1 MKHSEFVG
9 RIGALAVALGI
20 GTAIAAPAGIA
31 WANPDTTSDSSSANS
46 QSGGASSSTAGG
58 QTASE
63 GTTAQTPG
71 GTESAHGGATTGS
84 STGSSATTPATSS
97 PTTGSPSTGSPST
110 GSASTVDVAPGVS
123 VSSSGGAHTSKHR
136 HASTTKQDN
145 GSGRTADSD
154 SPTAKT
160 ASTKPT
166 TKVANSAVA
175 QAPKTAAAA
184 APDTAPSAA
193 TTAVSV
199 AATTVATTPVA
210 LTPVTAKP
218 APVTIATIVRRLVT
232 PMISSLLTSLERG
245 LADSPIG
252 WMLLAA
258 ARREIGIPD
267 TATAPTASVTTTAKS
282 LAATA
287 ALNTAVN
294 GTPTATAVIS
304 TTDPTTGVVKGQ
316 VVGSDP
322 EGSAVSLT
330 LTTKPTA
337 GTLVFNASS
346 GAFTYT
352 PTTAQRIQA
361 GVTGQPT
368 TIAMTVTVSDGTTKA
383 PVQLDIPISA
393 IPLGVRTDVPGTSGG
408 SAIAATNTR
417 AYVTNRDAGTV
428 TVIDT
433 ITGSVVGTF
442 AAGTAPD
449 GLAVKQDGT
458 RLYVSSSTANTV
470 TVIDTATGTVKATIA
485 VTAPGDPTMSPTGT
499 SVYVLNSGT
508 ASVTRISTA
517 TNKVAATYK
526 LPPGSR
532 ATGIAASADNTKV
545 YVTSDAGDG
554 TTSVL
559 VFSTSSSA
567 TAVKIG
573 QLGGAATSLTV
584 SPNNATV
591 YVGSDAGTLT
601 VIDAKTRAVVRTIA
615 VGGVPSSVAV
625 SRDASAVVVTDDTGR
640 VAVFDAAS
648 GVLLHDVTTHPAS
661 GTAAQQVSAV
671 SPDGTELY
679 VTDPGGGTVRI
690 VSLVPP
696 NTPPSVGTPVSGT
709 PGTATGAVTGSLGA
723 TDADGDH
730 LTYTVTGAPS
740 RGKVT
745 VNADGTFTYTPTAA
759 ARHAAAQSGGATTDS
774 FTVTVSDGRRGVVT
788 TTVQVAISPTNKA
801 PTATATVGTPNGA
814 TGVVTGSVKG
824 SDADKDTVTYTPV
837 SGPAKGTVT
846 VTATGTFVYTPDAA
860 ARHAAMKPGA
870 TAADKQDSFTVAVDD
885 GHGGVATV
893 AVTVKI
899 GPANAAPTGG
909 NGTITQVDPRTGVV
923 TGTLSAT
930 DADGD
935 TLTYKASSPKKG
947 TLVVNADGSFTYTPS
962 IAARDAASAAN
973 AGAATQSEDIRITV
987 TDGYGGTATF
997 TLSAPITPYPPGN
1010 RPPGNGQN
1018 TVTSTSS
1025 ALGTVTGVVSAVDP
1039 EGDPLTYTVTTG
1051 PTKGVLTLDATTGAY
1066 TYTPTVDARY
1076 TALATPG
1083 VDTDTFTVT
1092 VSDGLGGTMT
1102 QAVSVTIA
1110 PPSATAVDQRP
1121 TTVAINAPDFLL
1133 YTQAQLNTALDA
1145 LQATGID
1152 TIRVMIAWASV
1163 QPVQGWSLDWSAVD
1177 RVINTATARG
1187 ITVLGVLNSTPY
1199 WAVTPGTLPVSGSPN
1214 DPAQFAKFAALVAA
1228 RYKGKVASYEV
1239 WNEPNGWQYWQPGP
1253 DAKKYTALLKAAYTA
1268 IKGADPNALV
1278 VAGAL
1283 GSVIDFGNFTENPV
1297 RFVTEMY
1304 AAGAAGYFD
1313 ALSFHPYL
1321 YNNPFSTSGGNPESA
1336 LSQVKR
1342 IYQLMVANG
1351 DGNKKIWATEY
1362 GQPASVVSEA
1372 NQASFIGDFLRAWR
1386 NLPFA
1391 GPAFI
1396 HTLVD
1401 WNSSDP
1407 TEASFGI
1414 YHKDWTPK
1422 PAVAVIEQV
1431 LSENE
1436 AIEAAAAAAAQKV

>member
-1 MKHSEFVG
+1 MLSSEVWTLKHIDFIG
-9 RIGALAVALGI
+9 RIGALAVALGV

-31 WANPDTTSDSSSANS
+31 WATPEAASDSSTAN
-46 QSGGASSSTAGG
+46 GPTAGTSSSTAGG
-58 QTASE
+58 QTATE
-63 GTTAQTPG
+63 GATSQTPG
-71 GTESAHGGATTGS
+71 EAEPGHGSTTS
-84 STGSSATTPATSS
+84 SS
-97 PTTGSPSTGSPST
+97 PTSPTSPTSTAPST
-110 GSASTVDVAPGVS
+110 GSATTVDVAPGVT

-136 HASTTKQDN
+136 RAS
-145 GSGRTADSD
+145 
-154 SPTAKT
+154 
-160 ASTKPT
+160 
-166 TKVANSAVA
+166 SARQEA
-175 QAPKTAAAA
+175 GTE
-184 APDTAPSAA
+184 SAA
-193 TTAVSV
+193 TPAGQATTAKPTNKRVNSAAAQPTGSASTAAQPVATASSATSAVSV
-199 AATTVATTPVA
+199 ATAAVATTPVA
-210 LTPVTAKP
+210 LAPVAAKP
-218 APVTIATIVRRLVT
+218 APATIATIVRKLVA

-245 LADSPIG
+245 LANSPIG

-258 ARREIGIPD
+258 ARREIGAPD
-267 TATAPTASVTTTAKS
+267 TAASTAGTTVAKS

-287 ALNTAVN
+287 ALTSTSAVPN
-294 GTPTATAVIS
+294 GTPTATTVIAS
-304 TTDPTTGVVKGQ
+304 TDPTTGVVKGR

-322 EGSAVSLT
+322 EGSTVTLALT
-330 LTTKPTA
+330 GKPTA
-337 GTLVFNASS
+337 GTLVFSAGS

-361 GVTGQPT
+361 GITPQAATV
-368 TIAMTVTVSDGTTKA
+368 AMTITVSDGTTKA

-417 AYVTNRDAGTV
+417 AYVTNRAAGTV

-485 VTAPGDPTMSPTGT
+485 VTAPGAPTMSPTGS

-508 ASVTRISTA
+508 ASVTKISTA
-517 TNKVAATYK
+517 TNKVAAIYK
-526 LPPGSR
+526 LPAGSR

-545 YVTSDAGDG
+545 YVTSESGDG
-554 TTSVL
+554 TTAVL
-559 VFSTSSSA
+559 VFSTASSA

-573 QLGGAATSLTV
+573 QLTGSATSLAV

-591 YVGSDAGTLT
+591 YVGSTAGTVT
-601 VIDAKTRAVVRTIA
+601 VLDAKTRAVVQTIA
-615 VGGVPSSVAV
+615 VGGVPTGVAV
-625 SRDASAVVVTDDTGR
+625 SRDASAVVVTDDQGR

-648 GVLLHDVTTHPAS
+648 GTLLHDVATRAAS
-661 GTAAQQVSAV
+661 GAAAQQVSAV

-679 VTDPGGGTVRI
+679 VTDPGGGTVRV

-696 NTPPSVGTPVSGT
+696 NTRPTAGTPVVGVPVPASG
-709 PGTATGAVTGSLGA
+709 AITGSLGVI
-723 TDADGDH
+723 DADGDH
-730 LTYTVTGAPS
+730 LTYTVSGAPGK
-740 RGKVT
+740 GKVT

-759 ARHAAAQSGGATTDS
+759 ARHAASAAGAVGTDS

-788 TTVQVAISPTNKA
+788 TTVQVTVSPTNKA
-801 PTATATVGTPNGA
+801 PTATATVGSPNSA

-824 SDADKDTVTYTPV
+824 TDADKDTVTYTPV
-837 SGPAKGTVT
+837 TGPAKGTVT
-846 VTATGTFVYTPDAA
+846 VTAAGTFTYTPNAE

-870 TAADKQDSFTVAVDD
+870 TAADKQDSFTVAVAD
-885 GHGGVATV
+885 GHGGVVNV
-893 AVTVKI
+893 AVNVKI
-899 GPANAAPTGG
+899 TPANAAPTGG
-909 NGTITQVDPRTGVV
+909 NGTVTQIDPRTGVV

-930 DADGD
+930 DSDGD
-935 TLTYKASSPKKG
+935 KLTYTAAAPKKG
-947 TLVVNADGSFTYTPS
+947 TLVVNADGTFTYTPTV
-962 IAARDAASAAN
+962 AARDAASATT
-973 AGAATQSEDIRITV
+973 AGAAAKAEDIRITV
-987 TDGYGGTATF
+987 VDGYGGTATF

-1010 RPPGNGQN
+1010 RPPGNGSN
-1018 TVTSTSS
+1018 TVTSTST
-1025 ALGTVTGVVSAVDP
+1025 AIGTVTGVVSAVDP

-1051 PTKGVLTLDATTGAY
+1051 PTKGVLVFNSATGAY
-1066 TYTPTVDARY
+1066 TYTPNVDARY

-1163 QPVQGWSLDWSAVD
+1163 QPIQGWPLDWSAVD
-1177 RVINTATARG
+1177 RVVNSAAARG

-1228 RYKGKVASYEV
+1228 RYRGKVASYEV

-1253 DAKKYTALLKAAYTA
+1253 DATKYTALLKAAYTA
-1268 IKGADPNALV
+1268 IKGADPNAMV
-1278 VAGAL
+1278 VAAAV

-1297 RFVTEMY
+1297 RFISEMY

-1321 YNNPFSTSGGNPESA
+1321 YNNLFSTSGGFYESA

-1401 WNSSDP
+1401 WNSTDP
-1407 TEASFGI
+1407 VEASFGI

-1431 LSENE
+1431 LSENA
-1436 AIEAAAAAAAQKV
+1436 AIEAAAVAAAQKV